1 MRLINLLFIFA
12 LTGCTGVPENIK
24 PVSDFELDRYLGK
37 WYEIARLPHSFEEG
51 LSNVTAQY
59 RLRKDGGVDVLNR
72 GYSEEEQ
79 AWEEAEGK
87 AYFVSD
93 ENIGHLKVSFFGPF
107 YASYVVIEVD
117 EDYRYAM
124 VTGPDRDYL
133 WLLSRTPELDEKIMS
148 KLVDKAK
155 SLGYAVDELIYVNQ
169 QIDT

>member
-79 AWEEAEGK
+79 AWDEAEGK